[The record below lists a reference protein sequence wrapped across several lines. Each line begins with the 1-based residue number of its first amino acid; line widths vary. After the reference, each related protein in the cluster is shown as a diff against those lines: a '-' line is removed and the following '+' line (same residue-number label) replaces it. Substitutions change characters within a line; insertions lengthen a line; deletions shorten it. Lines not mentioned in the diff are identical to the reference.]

1 MVIIELQLKHEY
13 PSICYNLV
21 VILCNS
27 DLKLLACLT
36 MLANRAD
43 EIIVTTM
50 VQRQSGVL
58 HEVLSQ
64 SLFHRTMIVV
74 LFFNLHHRVQSRIQP
89 KLSPTMCTVLCEL
102 TETMHPIMTIMK
114 KLRYNLELIFF
125 QI

>member
-74 LFFNLHHRVQSRIQP
+74 LFFNLHHRVQSSRCRNQYIWVESNPNYLLQCV
-89 KLSPTMCTVLCEL
+89 LSCVNSQKQCTQL
-102 TETMHPIMTIMK
+102 
-114 KLRYNLELIFF
+114 
-125 QI
+125 